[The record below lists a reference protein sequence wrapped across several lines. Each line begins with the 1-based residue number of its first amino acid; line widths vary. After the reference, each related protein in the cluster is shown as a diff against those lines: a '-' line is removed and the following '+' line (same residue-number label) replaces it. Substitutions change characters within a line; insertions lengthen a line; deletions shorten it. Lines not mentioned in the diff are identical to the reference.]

1 MNKSFHQRKSM
12 ECRAALIGHAFFRE
26 SWKRAAGSED
36 FPREWQALPV
46 GPERRIEGVKN

>member
-36 FPREWQALPV
+36 FPCEWQALPV
-46 GPERRIEGVKN
+46 GPEGRIEGVKN